1 MQIHASFRDLTAPQ
15 EPPADSVLLTG
26 DFAGRSDGALAGG
39 GSSDGGPLSL
49 SRGLAFGVMISLGL
63 WAVILALVFRH

>member
-15 EPPADSVLLTG
+15 EAPADLTG
-26 DFAGRSDGALAGG
+26 DFAGRSDGPPAGG
-39 GSSDGGPLSL
+39 GNSDGGPLSL